1 MTDAILGLRQTV
13 LTRRLCGDSNNIKW
27 SPKDAALIRQH
38 VDSLPEKVLLGVAE
52 MKLFDSQNL
61 GAAPSSV
68 MEAHV
73 LRAMNSSALSWQ
85 VQISKGSTDLMLD
98 QIAPNGW
105 NLKNVGNNCPVLLAH
120 DSSTLPVG
128 QSSMPWLRGGTALMA
143 NVAFPEPGISAVS
156 DQVRAMVA
164 AGVLRG
170 ASVGFIPGLFKFSKD
185 PARPLGIDFL
195 SGHILSEWSLCAVP
209 CNQSCLVV
217 GPTSGG
223 QSASDIRTA
232 DLRRE
237 ARALAAKARA
247 ISESISD
254 PVQLTREQRIAEAQA
269 FRRLAAAVSGK

>member
-1 MTDAILGLRQTV
+1 MTDTILGIRQTV
-13 LTRRLCGDSNNIKW
+13 VTRRLSGGSNNIKW
-27 SPKDAALIRQH
+27 SPPAEAFIRQH
-38 VDSLPEKVLLGVAE
+38 VDALPEKVLLGIAE
-52 MKLFDSQNL
+52 MKLFDSQSPA
-61 GAAPSSV
+61 AAPV

-85 VQISKGSTDLMLD
+85 VQISNGSTDLMLD

-105 NLKNVGNNCPVLLAH
+105 NLRNVGSNLPVLLAH
-120 DSSTLPVG
+120 DSSALPVG

-143 NVAFPEPGISAVS
+143 NVAFPEPGTSAVS

-170 ASVGFIPGLFKFSKD
+170 ASVGFIPGQFKFSKD

-195 SGHILSEWSLCAVP
+195 SGHILTEWSLCSVP

-223 QSASDIRTA
+223 QSASDMKTA

-237 ARALAAKARA
+237 ARMLAAKAR
-247 ISESISD
+247 SIIASIPD
-254 PVQLTREQRIAEAQA
+254 AAPLTREQRIAEAQA
-269 FRRLAAAVSGK
+269 LRRLAARS

>member
-1 MTDAILGLRQTV
+1 MTDTIVGIRHAV
-13 LTRRLCGDSNNIKW
+13 LTRRLSGGSNNIRW
-27 SPKDAALIRQH
+27 STKDAALIRQH
-38 VDSLPEKVLLGVAE
+38 VDSLSEKVLLGVVE
-52 MKLFDSQNL
+52 TKLFDSQTP
-61 GAAPSSV
+61 GVAPTNV

-85 VQISKGSTDLMLD
+85 VQISNGLTDLMLD
-98 QIAPNGW
+98 QIAPTGW

-143 NVAFPEPGISAVS
+143 NVAFPEAGISSVS

-185 PARPLGIDFL
+185 PQRPLGIDFL
-195 SGHILSEWSLCAVP
+195 SGHILTEWSLCAVP

-247 ISESISD
+247 MSESISVV
-254 PVQLTREQRIAEAQA
+254 PQTREERIAQAQA
-269 FRRLAAAVSGK
+269 FRRSAAAVSGK

>member
-1 MTDAILGLRQTV
+1 LRVTALAAIRTTLNGPHLPIAEAV
-13 LTRRLCGDSNNIKW
+13 V
-27 SPKDAALIRQH
+27 RQH
-38 VDSLPEKVLLGVAE
+38 VDALPEKVLLGIAE
-52 MKLFDSQNL
+52 MKLFDSQNP
-61 GAAPSSV
+61 GAAPASV

-85 VQISKGSTDLMLD
+85 VQISNGSTDLMLD
-98 QIAPNGW
+98 QIAPDGW
-105 NLKNVGNNCPVLLAH
+105 NLRNVGNNLPVLLAH

-128 QSSMPWLRGGTALMA
+128 QSSMPWLRAGTALMA

-170 ASVGFIPGLFKFSKD
+170 ASVGFIPGQFKFSKD
-185 PARPLGIDFL
+185 PARPLGIDFI
-195 SGHILSEWSLCAVP
+195 SGHILTEWSLCAVP
-209 CNQSCLVV
+209 CNNLCLVV

-223 QSASDIRTA
+223 QSASDMKTA

-247 ISESISD
+247 ISESIPD
-254 PVQLTREQRIAEAQA
+254 PVPMTREQRLAEART
-269 FRRLAAAVSGK
+269 FRHIAMAPVK